1 MRIRSGLALSLP
13 LAALAFL
20 PPPALADGAWS
31 TYMRLRTCTDMI
43 ALTDTVW
50 LASREAGIVRYL
62 RFEDRFES
70 VTREPGGLASNNVTS
85 LAFDRSGQLW
95 AGTPGKGASRL
106 ARGSSAW
113 NLVNAFDGLPS
124 DSVNV
129 LRATGDSVWIGT
141 QGGLALWNGKQV
153 AGSVPD
159 LGTPSPFRSNMI
171 RGVVLVHDSL
181 FVGTAD
187 GMYVSLLSAGLA
199 TWDTMEVGLANRN
212 VFSMATDGH
221 EVFALA
227 NGVTYRWSMVTRT
240 WSALT
245 GPGTVR
251 LLRDDHGLMTC
262 SSAGGL
268 WRWTGS
274 AWQLL
279 PGSPIATT
287 ASPGEVEFAPDPAG
301 TCFALRADS
310 LRVQGSP
317 WTALAL
323 PGPVDNDL
331 QNVIVDGD
339 KVWIASFSEGMA
351 RFEANTWRN
360 YDDGCCGK
368 TQDTTFANP
377 SFAFA
382 LMRDRDGRK
391 WVSTWGTAVERLDDS
406 VNPPHVDRPIVTLP
420 GSPDSLINHSC
431 LWSTAYDDSNYVYI
445 GGDTFD
451 RGSRPPVGIDIF
463 SPDGTLRAV
472 WTTLNSNIP
481 DNQVRGLALARG
493 RLWAGFPG
501 TGVYWSDSLHPG
513 RSRPPRFTLLPR
525 TGTFD
530 VFGLVARGDSLWV
543 LTTTNLKRF
552 NAASFA
558 EIATL
563 EIPGAPAPRGAVHPL
578 AISPDGTAWVGSVDG
593 VRRYRPGGGFD
604 DYKTS
609 NSPLANDEVRA
620 IAADPVTGV
629 MWFATAG
636 GLNRF
641 DPGYTPPPP
650 PSIPSLSIRV
660 YPNPA
665 ENVAIGLDL
674 KLDGNTTGY
683 TGGIYDLN
691 GRLVNRFNATSN
703 GQVVWDG
710 RDLDGQRV
718 RPGVYFVR
726 AHAGGHV
733 ASARVVVL
741 R

>member
-106 ARGSSAW
+106 ARGSSTW

-141 QGGLALWNGKQV
+141 QGGLALWNGRQV

-159 LGTPSPFRSNMI
+159 LGTPSPFRSNMV
-171 RGVVLVHDSL
+171 RGVVLVNDSL

-187 GMYVSLLSAGLA
+187 GVYVSLLSAGLA
-199 TWDTMEVGLANRN
+199 TWANVDAGLANRN

-227 NGVTYRWSMVTRT
+227 NGATYRWSMVTKT
-240 WSALT
+240 WSFLP

-251 LLRDDHGLMTC
+251 LLRDDHGQMTC

-268 WRWTGS
+268 WRWAGT

-287 ASPGEVEFAPDPAG
+287 ISPGEVEFAPDPAG
-301 TCFALRADS
+301 TYFAMRADS

-317 WTALAL
+317 WTALGL

-331 QNVIVDGD
+331 QNVIVDGT
-339 KVWIASFSEGMA
+339 KVWIASFAEGMS
-351 RFEANTWRN
+351 RFDANTWRN

-368 TQDTTFANP
+368 IQDTTFANP
-377 SFAFA
+377 AFAFA

-391 WVSTWGTAVERLDDS
+391 WISTWGTAVERLDDS
-406 VNPPHVDRPIVTLP
+406 VDPPHVDRPIVTLP

-431 LWSTAYDDSNYVYI
+431 MWSTAYDDSNYVYI

-472 WTTLNSNIP
+472 WTTLNCNIP

-552 NAASFA
+552 NAATFA
-558 EIATL
+558 EVATL

-660 YPNPA
+660 YPNPV

-674 KLDGNTTGY
+674 KLEGNTTGY
-683 TGGIYDLN
+683 TGGIYDLS
-691 GRLVNRFNATSN
+691 GRLVNRFTATAN